1 MIFSHM
7 DKLPGAFRIVLWYS
21 NLRIKFPKRSGDAR
35 LESFVATFQ
44 AITYQSL
51 VMICVGGFLMYMAVK
66 KNFEPN
72 LLLPMGFGTI
82 LVNLPLSS
90 ALDQV
95 IEGGSVVHGAL
106 QMFFDLGIATEIF
119 PLLILVAVGAM
130 CDFTPLLANPKVF
143 LFGLTAQA
151 GIFLTMGI
159 AYFVFDY
166 NIYEA
171 ASIGII
177 GAADGPTSIY
187 VSTRFAPNLLGPISV
202 AAYTYMALVPLIQP
216 PVIKALTTEKERKMR
231 MPYAPRPVSKTKLFL
246 FPIAITVIG
255 GLIAPASV
263 ALLGFVMFG
272 NVLRVSG
279 VTERLS
285 QAAQNEMANIVTI
298 LLGFSISAAMTGDK
312 FVNLGTLAIIGM
324 GLIAFVLDTAGGV
337 ITAKILNLFMPKD
350 KKVNP
355 MVGAAGISAFPMSA
369 RVIQRLGQEA
379 DPGNHL
385 LMHAVG
391 ANVAGQIGSV
401 LAGGILLAYLG

>member
-1 MIFSHM
+1 MELVSQLIANTTWQNM
-7 DKLPGAFRIVLWYS
+7 VMMGVGAFLLY
-21 NLRIKFPKRSGDAR
+21 L
-35 LESFVATFQ
+35 
-44 AITYQSL
+44 
-51 VMICVGGFLMYMAVK
+51 AVEK
-66 KNFEPN
+66 DFEPN

-90 ALDQV
+90 ALDQMA
-95 IEGGSVVHGAL
+95 GNQVVEGAL
-106 QMFFDLGIATEIF
+106 SMLFRLGIATEIL
-119 PLLILVAVGAM
+119 PLLILIAVGAM
-130 CDFTPLLANPKVF
+130 CDFGPLLANPKVF
-143 LFGLTAQA
+143 LFGITAQM
-151 GIFLTMGI
+151 GIFLTMGL
-159 AYFVFDY
+159 ALLFGF

-187 VSTRFAPNLLGPISV
+187 VSTRFAPHLLGPISV

-216 PVIKALTTEKERKMR
+216 PVILALTTKKERMMKMPLATR
-231 MPYAPRPVSKTKLFL
+231 VVTRRARFI
-246 FPIAITVIG
+246 FPIAITILG

-272 NVLRVSG
+272 NLLRESG

-285 QAAQNEMANIVTI
+285 QAAQNELANIVTI
-298 LLGFSISAAMTGDK
+298 LLGFSIAATMTGEK
-312 FVNLGTLAIIGM
+312 FVNMNTMIIIAM

-337 ITAKILNLFMPKD
+337 FTAKLLNLVLPEG
-350 KKVNP
+350 KKMNP

-369 RVIQRLGQEA
+369 RTIQKLGQKA
-379 DPGNHL
+379 DPTNHL

>member
-1 MIFSHM
+1 MELFANLVEAVTWQNM
-7 DKLPGAFRIVLWYS
+7 VMMGVGALLLY
-21 NLRIKFPKRSGDAR
+21 LAIKHD
-35 LESFVATFQ
+35 
-44 AITYQSL
+44 
-51 VMICVGGFLMYMAVK
+51 
-66 KNFEPN
+66 FEPN

-90 ALDQV
+90 ALDQ
-95 IEGGSVVHGAL
+95 IAGGKVVEGAL
-106 QMFFDLGIATEIF
+106 SMLFRMGIATEIL
-119 PLLILVAVGAM
+119 PLLILIAVGAM
-130 CDFTPLLANPKVF
+130 CDFGPLLANPKVF

-159 AYFVFDY
+159 ALFFGF

-187 VSTRFAPNLLGPISV
+187 VSTRFAPHLLGPISV

-216 PVIKALTTEKERKMR
+216 PVIMALTTKKERMMKM
-231 MPYAPRPVSKTKLFL
+231 PPATKSVTRLARII
-246 FPIAITVIG
+246 FPIAITIIG
-255 GLIAPASV
+255 GIIAPASV

-272 NVLRVSG
+272 NLLRESG

-298 LLGFSISAAMTGDK
+298 LLGFSISATMTGEK
-312 FVNLGTLAIIGM
+312 FVNTSTLIIIAM
-324 GLIAFVLDTAGGV
+324 GLVAFVLDTAGGV
-337 ITAKILNLFMPKD
+337 ITAKVLNIFLPKE
-350 KKVNP
+350 KRINP

-369 RVIQRLGQEA
+369 RTIQKMGLKA
-379 DPGNHL
+379 NPTNHL

>member
-1 MIFSHM
+1 
-7 DKLPGAFRIVLWYS
+7 
-21 NLRIKFPKRSGDAR
+21 
-35 LESFVATFQ
+35 
-44 AITYQSL
+44 
-51 VMICVGGFLMYMAVK
+51 MICVGGFLMYMAVK

-159 AYFVFDY
+159 AYFIFDY

-231 MPYAPRPVSKTKLFL
+231 MPYAPRPVSKTKLFF
-246 FPIAITVIG
+246 FPIAITIIG

-298 LLGFSISAAMTGDK
+298 LLGFSISAAITGEK

-324 GLIAFVLDTAGGV
+324 GLIASSSTPRAASSRRRYSTSSCRKTRRSTRWSERPESPPSRCPRASYSASDRRPIRA
-337 ITAKILNLFMPKD
+337 ITSSCTP
-350 KKVNP
+350 
-355 MVGAAGISAFPMSA
+355 
-369 RVIQRLGQEA
+369 
-379 DPGNHL
+379 
-385 LMHAVG
+385 
-391 ANVAGQIGSV
+391 
-401 LAGGILLAYLG
+401 